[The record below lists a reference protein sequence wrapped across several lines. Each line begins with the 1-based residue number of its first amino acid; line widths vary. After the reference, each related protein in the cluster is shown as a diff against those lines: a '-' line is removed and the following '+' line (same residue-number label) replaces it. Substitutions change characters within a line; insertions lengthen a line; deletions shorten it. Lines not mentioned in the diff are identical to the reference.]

1 MENKEQVI
9 TFIPQGVCSK
19 EMSVT
24 VENHTVTGFQCVGGC
39 NGNLK
44 ALGILLKGMSVEDT
58 IDKLSG
64 IQCKARGT
72 SCADQLAKGLKRW
85 LEESASQQ
93 TV

>member
-1 MENKEQVI
+1 MEKKEQVI
-9 TFIPQGVCSK
+9 TFVPEGVCSK

-24 VENHTVTGFQCVGGC
+24 VENGAVTGFQCVGGC

-44 ALGILLKGMSVEDT
+44 AIGVLLKGMSVKDT

-72 SCADQLAKGLKRW
+72 SCADQLAKGLRQW
-85 LEESASQQ
+85 MEEQDSQQ
-93 TV
+93 SV